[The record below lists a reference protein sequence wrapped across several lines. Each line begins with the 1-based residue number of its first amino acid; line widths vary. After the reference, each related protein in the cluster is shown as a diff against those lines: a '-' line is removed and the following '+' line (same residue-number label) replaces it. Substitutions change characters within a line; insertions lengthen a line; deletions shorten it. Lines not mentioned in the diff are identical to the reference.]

1 MSTLRTFG
9 WILAGTAGS
18 WFLFDVTFYGNAVF
32 ATKIISTLQPIDDDD
47 TQYDKLQKHALSKFI
62 ITAIALPGYYLGVFT
77 IDIIGRRQL
86 QMFGFGMT
94 GVVFAL
100 LALFAEDMSH
110 KKLGALV
117 VALYG
122 LSFLFANW
130 GPNTTTYVIPSES
143 FPTWARATC
152 HGISAASG
160 KLGAVV
166 GSFGLGEII
175 EAGGKGWTPLETV
188 LWICTGVSVAGVL
201 WTFFFTR
208 DMSAVSL
215 EDLDA
220 GRINGPTP
228 SGRVVPGTPKPGSLF
243 AHADV
248 EADKYAP
255 VSDFPENKSAT
266 PELRDSPLYAEEAGD
281 RAGRAGAGGRI
292 EIQGAGQYGNA
303 GAQNNSTY
311 M

>member
-1 MSTLRTFG
+1 MGTLQTFG
-9 WILAGTAGS
+9 WILVGTAGS

-32 ATKIISTLQPIDDDD
+32 ATKIITTLQPVDPNEPA
-47 TQYDKLQKHALSKFI
+47 YDQLTKHALSKFI

-77 IDIIGRRQL
+77 IDLFGRRQL
-86 QMFGFGMT
+86 QMFGFLMT

-100 LALFAEDMSH
+100 LALFAEIMVNA
-110 KKLGALV
+110 KLGALV

-166 GSFGLGEII
+166 GTFGLGEII
-175 EAGGKGWTPLETV
+175 ETGGSGWTPLVIV
-188 LWICTGVSVAGVL
+188 LWICTGVSVAGVI
-201 WTFFFTR
+201 WTYIFTR
-208 DMSAVSL
+208 DMSTVSL

-220 GRINGPTP
+220 GNIHGPTP
-228 SGRVVPGTPKPGSLF
+228 SGRIAQGKDGMATGELF

-248 EADKYAP
+248 DAAF
-255 VSDFPENKSAT
+255 VSSSSMGRGTETDDEFKN
-266 PELRDSPLYAEEAGD
+266 SPMYAEPGS
-281 RAGRAGAGGRI
+281 RSGARGGGGGRI
-292 EIQGAGQYGNA
+292 QVQGGGAFGGQG
-303 GAQNNSTY
+303 QDQSTY

>member
-1 MSTLRTFG
+1 M
-9 WILAGTAGS
+9 GTAGS

-32 ATKIISTLQPIDDDD
+32 ATKIISTLQPTDADDSK
-47 TQYDKLQKHALSKFI
+47 YDQLTKHALSKFI

-77 IDIIGRRQL
+77 IDAIGRRQL

-100 LALFAEDMSH
+100 LALFAEDMDH
-110 KKLGALV
+110 KKLGGLV

-175 EAGGKGWTPLETV
+175 EKGGKGWTPLETV
-188 LWICTGVSVAGVL
+188 LWICVGVSIVGVV

-220 GRINGPTP
+220 GHIDGPTP
-228 SGRVVPGTPKPGSLF
+228 SGRIVPGTPGPGSVF
-243 AHADV
+243 ANADV
-248 EADKYAP
+248 SASKTVDEP
-255 VSDFPENKSAT
+255 RFPNDRSAM
-266 PELRDSPLYAEEAGD
+266 PELRDSPMYVPEGAQ
-281 RAGRAGAGGRI
+281 GRNSSGSGRI
-292 EIQGAGQYGNA
+292 EVVGGG
-303 GAQNNSTY
+303 
-311 M
+311 